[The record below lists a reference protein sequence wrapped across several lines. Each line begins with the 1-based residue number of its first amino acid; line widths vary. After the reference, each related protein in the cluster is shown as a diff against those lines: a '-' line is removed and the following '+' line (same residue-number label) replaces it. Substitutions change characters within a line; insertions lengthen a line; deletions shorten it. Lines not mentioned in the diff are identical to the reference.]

1 MKKKLPLFF
10 GFLAGALCAD
20 VLTRAVFLF
29 NAWNG
34 NGLGGVL
41 AFLVEKSGLWLTVS
55 VLFCAITLAVSLFG
69 KLSGKAG
76 GMLLIIALASGMTEW
91 GLFHLRIL
99 PGKAGVYAFF
109 ISVPLFFLAEAIGA
123 VFCAKAAFHAVLQ
136 NNSH

>member
-55 VLFCAITLAVSLFG
+55 VLLCAVTLAVSLFG

-76 GMLLIIALASGMTEW
+76 GAFLILALASGMTEW
-91 GLFHLRIL
+91 SLFHLRIL
-99 PGKAGVYAFF
+99 PGKAGVYRIFC
-109 ISVPLFFLAEAIGA
+109 SSSA
-123 VFCAKAAFHAVLQ
+123 VLSCRIYQRGILRKAAFNAVLQ
-136 NNSH
+136 SNSH